1 MSTVEA
7 LRAGD
12 ATGAGGGRSAADF
25 ISSVAPV
32 WCPGCGDFEVLEALA
47 GALAAAGLATHEVA
61 VISGIGCSS
70 RLPGYLNT
78 YGFNSIHGRPLPIAT
93 GLKLARP
100 ELCVVVVAGDGDAFS
115 IGAGHLLH
123 TARRNPDISYLVLDN
138 GIYGL
143 TKGQASPTTPAGAST
158 KTTLDGSG
166 LPALNPLELM
176 LSFGT
181 AFVAQAYSA
190 DKRGVAEVIGAALAY
205 RGFSFVNIIS
215 PCPTFRGG
223 MGIYKDLR
231 ALQRRIDPAAHDPAD
246 YQAALALARDSEV
259 MHTGVLYCRAAEG
272 PPSGAEMR
280 PAFDPAALLAL
291 AERYR

>member
-1 MSTVEA
+1 MTTGSSTA
-7 LRAGD
+7 AARL
-12 ATGAGGGRSAADF
+12 SAADF
-25 ISSVAPV
+25 ISAITPV
-32 WCPGCGDFEVLEALA
+32 WCPGCGDFEVLEGLA
-47 GALAAAGLATHEVA
+47 GALAQAGLAPHQVA
-61 VISGIGCSS
+61 VVSGIGCSS

-78 YGFNSIHGRPLPIAT
+78 YGFNTIHGRPLPIAT

-100 ELCVVVVAGDGDAFS
+100 ELTVAVVAGDGDAFS

-143 TKGQASPTTPAGAST
+143 TKGQVSPTTPPGTST
-158 KTTLDGSG
+158 KTTLDGAG

-176 LSFGT
+176 LSFGS

-190 DKRGVAEVIGAALAY
+190 DKRGLSELIGRALAY
-205 RGFSFVNIIS
+205 RGFSFVNVIS

-231 ALQRRIDPAAHDPAD
+231 GLQRRIGPEHDAGD
-246 YQAALALARDSEV
+246 LRAALELAREVGV
-259 MHTGVLYCRAAEG
+259 MHTGVFYQRPEAAL
-272 PPSGAEMR
+272 PPPLAAR
-280 PAFDPAALLAL
+280 HDPARLLAL

>member
-1 MSTVEA
+1 MSSTNSLA
-7 LRAGD
+7 
-12 ATGAGGGRSAADF
+12 GAGAAPGLSAADF

-32 WCPGCGDFEVLEALA
+32 WCPGCGDFEVLECLA
-47 GALAAAGLATHEVA
+47 AALAAAGLATHEVA
-61 VISGIGCSS
+61 VVSGIGCSS
-70 RLPGYLNT
+70 RLPGYLST
-78 YGFNSIHGRPLPIAT
+78 YGFNTIHGRPLPIST

-100 ELCVVVVAGDGDAFS
+100 DLSVVTVAGDGDAFS

-123 TARRNPDISYLVLDN
+123 TARRNPDITYLVLDN

-143 TKGQASPTTPAGAST
+143 TKGQASPTTPSGTAT

-166 LPALNPLELM
+166 MPALNPLELM
-176 LSFGT
+176 LSFGS

-190 DKRGVAEVIGAALAY
+190 DKRGLTAVIGEALAY

-231 ALQRRIDPAAHDPAD
+231 AIQRRIDPAAHDSAS
-246 YQAALALARDSEV
+246 YGAALALARETGV
-259 MHTGVLYCRAAEG
+259 LHTGVLYRRAADA
-272 PPSGAEMR
+272 PS
-280 PAFDPAALLAL
+280 PAPSDSQGQAAAALLAL
-291 AERYR
+291 GERYR